1 MAEKSQK
8 TKKADTKA
16 EDLRGKAKNLN
27 KAALGKLKNG
37 GGGFMQFI
45 REQNVVGLA
54 VGLILGTA
62 AIGLIDTLINKV
74 LMPPLGLMLGSTK
87 GLEGWT
93 IPLGDTGAVIGIG
106 EFISVL
112 IDFLVLALVIYIVI
126 KCLKL
131 DTKK

>member
-62 AIGLIDTLINKV
+62 AKGLIDTLK
-74 LMPPLGLMLGSTK
+74 
-87 GLEGWT
+87 
-93 IPLGDTGAVIGIG
+93 
-106 EFISVL
+106 
-112 IDFLVLALVIYIVI
+112 
-126 KCLKL
+126 
-131 DTKK
+131 